1 MTQRSG
7 RMESEAP
14 CFDVAVIGG
23 GASGLAAAIAAARAG
38 ARVAVLERDVACGL
52 PILSTGNGRCNLSN
66 VHLDAQHYHDPDA
79 ARAVMGPAPEAA
91 VTGFFDSLGL
101 LACEIEGR
109 LYPAT
114 RRAESVRDVLLRG
127 VARAGVEL
135 SCGCE
140 VTGADYDGSAWGL
153 RVLRP
158 GRAVRFEGDLRRA
171 RKALAA
177 AHRVEETVRARRVVL
192 ATGGSSAPAFDL
204 FGLPHVVEA
213 PVLCP
218 IACAPAQVSL
228 RGLDGLRVEAD
239 VSLVRSGETVY
250 REAGEVLFRSYGISG
265 IVAFDIS
272 RRVASGDTLELDL
285 FPQLTSGELMGL
297 LRARED
303 AVGTFDGRDPAWLD
317 GLLARPVSRLLLEM
331 DAAACAGVSDG
342 LRGDVL
348 TRLAK
353 LAKRLPLVVRGRTE
367 ERQAQVRRGGVP
379 LDAVDLET
387 LAVDSGVVPAVHV
400 CGEMLDQDADC
411 GGFNLAWA
419 WLSGL
424 RAGRAA
430 AAAAINAARPNE

>member
-1 MTQRSG
+1 M
-7 RMESEAP
+7 
-14 CFDVAVIGG
+14 
-23 GASGLAAAIAAARAG
+23 
-38 ARVAVLERDVACGL
+38 
-52 PILSTGNGRCNLSN
+52 
-66 VHLDAQHYHDPDA
+66 
-79 ARAVMGPAPEAA
+79 
-91 VTGFFDSLGL
+91 
-101 LACEIEGR
+101 
-109 LYPAT
+109 
-114 RRAESVRDVLLRG
+114 
-127 VARAGVEL
+127 
-135 SCGCE
+135 
-140 VTGADYDGSAWGL
+140 
-153 RVLRP
+153 
-158 GRAVRFEGDLRRA
+158 
-171 RKALAA
+171 
-177 AHRVEETVRARRVVL
+177 
-192 ATGGSSAPAFDL
+192 
-204 FGLPHVVEA
+204 
-213 PVLCP
+213 
-218 IACAPAQVSL
+218 
-228 RGLDGLRVEAD
+228 
-239 VSLVRSGETVY
+239 
-250 REAGEVLFRSYGISG
+250 LFRSYGISG

-272 RRVASGDTLELDL
+272 RRVAPGDTLELDL

-317 GLLARPVSRLLLEM
+317 GLLARPVFRLLLEM